1 MIIGNKNFSDG
12 HTYIMGILNTTPD
25 SFSDG
30 GKFMSAD
37 AALHHAERM
46 IDEGADIIDVG
57 GESTRPGYT
66 PVDEDE
72 EIRRTAPV
80 IEAIKK
86 RLTVPVSI
94 DTSKSRVAAAALDH
108 GADMVNDVWG
118 LKHDPDMAGVIKRF
132 DVPACL
138 MHNRMDT
145 DYNDFISDVISD
157 INESIAIA
165 ESAGIRKDK
174 LIIDPG
180 VGFGKTQEQNLEVL
194 RRLDELHSLGCPIL
208 LGTSR
213 KSVIG
218 NVLGLPPEERVEGT
232 IATSVIAA
240 LKGVMF
246 VRVHDVKENKRAVKM
261 AEAVLGHLKEVY

>member
-1 MIIGNKNFSDG
+1 MMNIGNKNFDNSR
-12 HTYIMGILNTTPD
+12 TYIMGILNTTPD

-30 GKFMSAD
+30 GKFMSLD
-37 AALHHAERM
+37 AALFHAGRM
-46 IDEGADIIDVG
+46 IDEGADIIDIG

-86 RLTVPVSI
+86 RFTVPVSI
-94 DTSKSRVAAAALDH
+94 DTSKSRVARAALDH

-118 LKHDPDMAGVIKRF
+118 LKNDADMAGVIKHF
-132 DVPACL
+132 SVPACL
-138 MHNRMDT
+138 MHNRRDT
-145 DYNDFISDVISD
+145 DYKSFMSDVISD

-165 ESAGIRKDK
+165 EATGITRDK

-180 VGFGKTQEQNLEVL
+180 VGFKKTQEQNLEVI

-218 NVLGLPPEERVEGT
+218 NVLGLSPEERVEGT
-232 IATSVIAA
+232 IATSVVAVI
-240 LKGVMF
+240 KGVMF
-246 VRVHDVKENKRAVKM
+246 LRVHDVKENIRAVKM
-261 AEAVLGHLKEVY
+261 TEAVLGRV